1 MIRNWRLWWTPSSA
15 VSKYRIETHYSVF
28 RQRAVLAVHV
38 LILLSVWLWQP
49 DSFSYQQAVQWS
61 LSLLCAVSLTRWLSR
76 TPAERIFT
84 VSEEGD
90 WQWGLPGQTERL
102 LAPQS
107 RVTAWVLL
115 ICLQDK
121 LSGSVAERLML
132 FRDQL
137 SEQNYRRLCRII
149 LRRQSNPKE

>member
-1 MIRNWRLWWTPSSA
+1 MIRNWRLWWTPSSV
-15 VSKYRIETHYSVF
+15 VSKYRIETQSSVD
-28 RQRAVLAVHV
+28 RQRAVLAIHV
-38 LILLSVWLWQP
+38 LILLSIWLWQP
-49 DSFSYQQAVQWS
+49 HSFSYQQFVQWA
-61 LSLLCAVSLTRWLSR
+61 LSLLCGVSLIRWLIR
-76 TPAERIFT
+76 PPAEYIFS

-90 WQWGLPGQTERL
+90 WQWGQPDQPPRL

-107 RVTAWVLL
+107 RVTGWVLL

-121 LSGSVAERLML
+121 LSGATAERLLL

-149 LRRQSNPKE
+149 LRRQSNPQE